1 MAWPAWSKSHNKC
14 TVCNQTEIAFLGST
28 YTQGIYLLHIH
39 VAAPLTITFGRFQG
53 GRPIA
58 IRPGDYLYI
67 GSALGQ
73 RGATSLAGRLLR
85 HATRSDSR
93 PPHAIRTPLTAQLQE
108 MGLITHHKAVT
119 PPSKR
124 CFWHIDY
131 LLDQLAVEIT
141 QIIALRTPQRLEAQL
156 ARRLAHDPAV
166 APLVPG
172 LGASDDP
179 HATHLLRVDAAA
191 SWWQHLPTL
200 MRELSINNQREE
212 PNEYTT
218 PPSCQ

>member
-1 MAWPAWSKSHNKC
+1 M
-14 TVCNQTEIAFLGST
+14 CNQTEIAFLGST
-28 YTQGIYLLHIH
+28 YTQGIYLLCIH
-39 VAAPLTITFGRFQG
+39 VTAPIVVTFGRFQG
-53 GRPIA
+53 GRPIP
-58 IRPGDYLYI
+58 IRPGAYLYI

-93 PPHAIRTPLTAQLQE
+93 PPHAIRIPLTMQLQE
-108 MGLITHHKAVT
+108 AGLLAHNKIIT

-131 LLDQLAVEIT
+131 LVDQLAAEIT
-141 QIIALRTPQRLEAQL
+141 QIIALRTSQRLEAQL

-172 LGASDDP
+172 LGASDDRN
-179 HATHLLRVDAAA
+179 ATHLLRVDATA

-200 MRELSINNQREE
+200 MCELSMNNQREE
-212 PNEYTT
+212 PNESTT
-218 PPSCQ
+218 PSSCQ

>member
-1 MAWPAWSKSHNKC
+1 M
-14 TVCNQTEIAFLGST
+14 CNRSELTFIGEKYI
-28 YTQGIYLLHIH
+28 QGIYLLHIH
-39 VAAPLTITFGRFQG
+39 VTASIVVTFGRFQG
-53 GRPIA
+53 GRPIPV
-58 IRPGDYLYI
+58 RPGDYLYI

-85 HATRSDSR
+85 HATRSGTL
-93 PPHAIRTPLTAQLQE
+93 PAHAIRLPLTMQLQE
-108 MGLITHHKAVT
+108 MGLLAHNKAVT

-131 LLDQLAVEIT
+131 LVDQLAAEIT
-141 QIIALRTPQRLEAQL
+141 QIIALRTPRRLEAQL

-179 HATHLLRVDAAA
+179 NATHLLRVDAAA

-200 MRELSINNQREE
+200 LYELSMNNQREE
-212 PNEYTT
+212 PNESTT

>member
-1 MAWPAWSKSHNKC
+1 M
-14 TVCNQTEIAFLGST
+14 TVQPCPITFLG
-28 YTQGIYLLHIH
+28 QRCAGGIYLLHIY
-39 VAAPLTITFGRFQG
+39 VTAPLTVTFGRFQG
-53 GRPIA
+53 GRAIA
-58 IRPGDYLYI
+58 IQPGDYLYI

-85 HATRSDSR
+85 HTTRSDSR
-93 PPHAIRTPLTAQLQE
+93 PPHAIRLPLTMQLQE
-108 MGLITHHKAVT
+108 MGLIAHNKIVT

-131 LLDQLAVEIT
+131 LVDQLAAEIT
-141 QIIALRTPQRLEAQL
+141 QIIALRTPRRLEAQL
-156 ARRLAHDPAV
+156 ARRLAHDPGV

-179 HATHLLRVDAAA
+179 NATHLLRVAAAA

-200 MRELSINNQREE
+200 MRELSMNKQSEE
-212 PNEYTT
+212 PNESTT

>member
-1 MAWPAWSKSHNKC
+1 M
-14 TVCNQTEIAFLGST
+14 CNQSELTFIGEKYI
-28 YTQGIYLLHIH
+28 QGIYLLHIH
-39 VAAPLTITFGRFQG
+39 VAAPITVTFGRFQG
-53 GRPIA
+53 GRPMP
-58 IRPGDYLYI
+58 IRPGAYLYI

-85 HATRSDSR
+85 HATRSDGR

-108 MGLITHHKAVT
+108 MGLITPPKAVT

-131 LLDQLAVEIT
+131 LLDQLAAEIT
-141 QIIALRTPQRLEAQL
+141 QIVALRTPQRLEAQL

-179 HATHLLRVDAAA
+179 NATHLLRVDAAT

-200 MRELSINNQREE
+200 LRELSINNQREE
-212 PNEYTT
+212 PNESTT
-218 PPSCQ
+218 PSSCQ

>member
-39 VAAPLTITFGRFQG
+39 VTAPLTVTFGRFQG

-58 IRPGDYLYI
+58 IRPGGYLYI

-85 HATRSDSR
+85 HATRSGTL
-93 PPHAIRTPLTAQLQE
+93 PPHALRVPLTAQLQE
-108 MGLITHHKAVT
+108 MGLLAHNKAIK

-131 LLDQLAVEIT
+131 LVDQLAAEIT
-141 QIIALRTPQRLEAQL
+141 QIIALRTPHRLEAQL
-156 ARRLAHDPAV
+156 ARRLAHDSAV

-179 HATHLLRVDAAA
+179 NATHLLRVAAAA

-200 MRELSINNQREE
+200 MRELSINNQSEE
-212 PNEYTT
+212 PNEHTT
-218 PPSCQ
+218 PHSCQ

>member
-1 MAWPAWSKSHNKC
+1 M
-14 TVCNQTEIAFLGST
+14 CNRSELTFIGEKYI
-28 YTQGIYLLHIH
+28 QGIYLLHIH
-39 VAAPLTITFGRFQG
+39 VTASIVVTFGRFQG

-58 IRPGDYLYI
+58 IQPGDYLYI

-93 PPHAIRTPLTAQLQE
+93 PPHAIRIPLTIQLQE
-108 MGLITHHKAVT
+108 AGLIAHNKIVT

-131 LLDQLAVEIT
+131 LVDQLAAEIT

-156 ARRLAHDPAV
+156 ARRLAHDPV
-166 APLVPG
+166 VSPLVPG

-179 HATHLLRVDAAA
+179 RATHLLRVDAAP

-212 PNEYTT
+212 SNEYATQ
-218 PPSCQ
+218 PSCQ